1 MKAPDSGT
9 YQLVVFWKLRMT
21 AEAQILHLLEG
32 GRHGC
37 RMTCRMEHSHKRE
50 FYVPQDASSTCTEKH
65 EARAVNMWSCVLT
78 FITLSRS
85 IGAAADGKNPFP
97 SMAKQY
103 SIVYTSS
110 VWEKAAPL
118 ALILKPDHS
127 VPLPVPGTF
136 TPAAATL
143 EHRASESI
151 RKEERLQ
158 RQWLLLLCSDN
169 LRTGRTDCA
178 AEGATEHPSTEV
190 RTPSKLANFC
200 CAPFAQPHIFQLCL
214 LSLWSRCLGST
225 STTEAQVSF
234 PRRCQWRHRP
244 AEGSIEILMTC
255 AQGVCVGK
263 RNRRART
270 CSRH

>member
-1 MKAPDSGT
+1 MPVPSPPFNAILELS
-9 YQLVVFWKLRMT
+9 FWNGHQSCHHITLDVLNVIQMSSFQYFLYLRVKK
-21 AEAQILHLLEG
+21 EVIGVQI
-32 GRHGC
+32 
-37 RMTCRMEHSHKRE
+37 S
-50 FYVPQDASSTCTEKH
+50 
-65 EARAVNMWSCVLT
+65 
-78 FITLSRS
+78 ITLSRS